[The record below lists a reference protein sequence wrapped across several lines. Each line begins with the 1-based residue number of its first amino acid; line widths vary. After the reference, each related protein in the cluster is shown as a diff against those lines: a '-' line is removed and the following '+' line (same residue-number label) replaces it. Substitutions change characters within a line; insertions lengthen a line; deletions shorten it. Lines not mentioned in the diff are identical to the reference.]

1 MKLSKIVLSGILAT
15 TAIVANDSTAV
26 KMEGVKYIKQLGG
39 TLKSQLKEKMK
50 EDPTGLTAMAFCTAS
65 ADKIT
70 NEVNA
75 KLPEYAKV
83 RRTALK
89 IRNDK
94 ANRSDVLDE
103 KVMQEFE
110 TLIKKGEMTP
120 KTLKVVEHHG
130 TTRVYKPLVTKKVC
144 LKCHGSDLSPKI
156 QEALKSAYPHDRA
169 TGFKE
174 GDLRGVIVA
183 EIKKH

>member
-1 MKLSKIVLSGILAT
+1 MKLSTMVLSSLLLTSMGMA
-15 TAIVANDSTAV
+15 DHTAV

-39 TLKSQLKEKMK
+39 TLKSQLQKKMK
-50 EDPTGLTAMAFCTAS
+50 EDPSGLTALAFCTSS

-89 IRNDK
+89 VRNSK
-94 ANRSDVLDE
+94 VNASDVLDE

-110 TLIKKGEMTP
+110 AMIKKGEMTP

-130 TTRVYKPLVTKKVC
+130 VTRVYKPLLTQKAC
-144 LKCHGSDLSPKI
+144 LKCHGSNLSPKI
-156 QEALKSAYPHDRA
+156 TEALKSAYPHDKA